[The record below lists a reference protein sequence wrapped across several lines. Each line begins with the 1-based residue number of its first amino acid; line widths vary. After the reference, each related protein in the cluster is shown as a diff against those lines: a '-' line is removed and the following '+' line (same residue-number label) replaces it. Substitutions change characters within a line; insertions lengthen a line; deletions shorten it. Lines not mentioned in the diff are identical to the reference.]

1 MRTTIGVAALGE
13 LTELLELLSE
23 CGLPREG
30 VAEHLDGFL
39 VAREDGAL
47 RGVVGLES
55 YGDVALLRSLA
66 VRPAARGKGWGGKL
80 VQSLMEVAQ
89 ERNIR
94 TLYLL
99 TETAEGF
106 FPRFGFERIPRD
118 RMDAR
123 LEASRELQG
132 VCPESAVAMRLDLSH
147 LRAGAS

>member
-1 MRTTIGVAALGE
+1 MSIAIRSAALDE

-47 RGVVGLES
+47 RGVAGLEI

-66 VRPAARGKGWGGKL
+66 VRPAARGKGWGRKL
-80 VQSLMEVAQ
+80 VQTVLEVARK
-89 ERNIR
+89 RNIR

-99 TETAEGF
+99 TETAESF

-132 VCPESAVAMRLDLSH
+132 VCPESAVAMRLDLSR

>member
-1 MRTTIGVAALGE
+1 VSIAIRSAALDE
-13 LTELLELLSE
+13 LTEVFGLLSE

-30 VAEHLDGFL
+30 VAEHFDGFL
-39 VAREDGAL
+39 VAREEGAL
-47 RGVVGLES
+47 RGVAGLEI

-99 TETAEGF
+99 TETAESF
-106 FPRFGFERIPRD
+106 FLRLGFERIQRD

>member
-1 MRTTIGVAALGE
+1 MSIAIRSAALDE
-13 LTELLELLSE
+13 LTEVLGLLSE
-23 CGLPREG
+23 CGLPLEG
-30 VAEHLDGFL
+30 VAAYFDGFL
-39 VAREDGAL
+39 VAREEGAL
-47 RGVVGLES
+47 RGVAGLEI

-99 TETAEGF
+99 TETAESF
-106 FPRFGFERIPRD
+106 FLRLGFERIPRD

>member
-1 MRTTIGVAALGE
+1 MSIAIRSAALDE

-47 RGVVGLES
+47 RGVAGLEI

-80 VQSLMEVAQ
+80 VQTVLEVAQ
-89 ERNIR
+89 KRNIR

-99 TETAEGF
+99 TETAESF
-106 FPRFGFERIPRD
+106 FLRLGFERIQPD

>member
-1 MRTTIGVAALGE
+1 MSIAIRSAALDE
-13 LTELLELLSE
+13 LTEVLGLLSE

-30 VAEHLDGFL
+30 VAEHFDGFL
-39 VAREDGAL
+39 VAREEGAL
-47 RGVVGLES
+47 RGVAGLEI
-55 YGDVALLRSLA
+55 YGDVAFLRSLA

-99 TETAEGF
+99 TETAESF
-106 FPRFGFERIPRD
+106 FLRLGFERIPRD

-132 VCPESAVAMRLDLSH
+132 VCPESAVAMRLDLSR
-147 LRAGAS
+147 LRVGAS

>member
-1 MRTTIGVAALGE
+1 MSIAIRSAALDE
-13 LTELLELLSE
+13 LTEVLGLLSE

-30 VAEHLDGFL
+30 VAEHFDGFL
-39 VAREDGAL
+39 VAREEGAL
-47 RGVVGLES
+47 RGVAGLEI

-66 VRPAARGKGWGGKL
+66 VRPAARGRGWGGKL

-99 TETAEGF
+99 TETAESF
-106 FPRFGFERIPRD
+106 FLRLGFERIQRD
-118 RMDAR
+118 RMEAR

-147 LRAGAS
+147 LRVGAS